1 VSTGSPA
8 FALEAVSFA
17 FEGGPPVLSDLT
29 LSIGR
34 GEAVALL
41 GANGSGKST
50 FLKLLGGLLF
60 PRAGRILAF
69 GEKLSEIALRD
80 EAASHALRRRVGFVF
95 HNADAQLFSAT
106 VRDEIGFGPRHLG
119 LGHEEVERRTLD
131 VAAMLGIDRLL
142 DRAPFRLSAGEKRR
156 VALASVLSI
165 NPEVLLLDEPTS
177 GLDPRTQRWL
187 AEMLVTL
194 RRAGKTI
201 VAATHDLELAAE
213 VAGRALVLGEDHRV
227 HADGPVAKVLTDI
240 PLLLSVNLI
249 HAQSHWHGG
258 HLHVHQAPPGGHRHE
273 ADGLGE
279 DGQAPDRTGEPDVS
293 GSVEPLAGRE

>member
-1 VSTGSPA
+1 MSSRAPA
-8 FALEAVSFA
+8 FDLEAVSFA
-17 FEGGPPVLSDLT
+17 FAGGPPVLSDLT
-29 LSIGR
+29 LAIER
-34 GEAVALL
+34 GETVALL

-60 PRAGRILAF
+60 PSAGKIRAF
-69 GEKLSEIALRD
+69 GEALTERALRD
-80 EAASHALRRRVGFVF
+80 EAASQAFRRRVGFVF

-106 VRDEIGFGPRHLG
+106 VRDEIAFGPLHLG
-119 LGHEEVERRTLD
+119 LGREEVERRTLD
-131 VAAMLGIDRLL
+131 VAAMLSIDRLL
-142 DRAPFRLSAGEKRR
+142 ERAPFRLSAGEKRR
-156 VALASVLSI
+156 VALACVLSI
-165 NPEVLLLDEPTS
+165 GPEVLLLDEPTS

-213 VAGRALVLGEDHRV
+213 VADRAVVLGEDHRV
-227 HADGPVAKVLTDI
+227 HADGRAATVLTDI
-240 PLLLSVNLI
+240 TLLLSVNLI

-273 ADGLGE
+273 ADGPGE
-279 DGQAPDRTGEPDVS
+279 GDRPSSRGRETGAPE
-293 GSVEPLAGRE
+293 SVEPPAGQE